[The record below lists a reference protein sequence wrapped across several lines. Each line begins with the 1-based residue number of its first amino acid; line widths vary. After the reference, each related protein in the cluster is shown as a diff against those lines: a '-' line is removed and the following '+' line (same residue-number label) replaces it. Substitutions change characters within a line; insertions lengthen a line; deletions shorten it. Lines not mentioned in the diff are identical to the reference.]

1 MLKCLSFCIQI
12 KLLYP
17 DSGSVYSYNL
27 DDAGISSSE
36 SDDAVD
42 EDEDKKKKEVE
53 LVPQGLV
60 VQN

>member
-1 MLKCLSFCIQI
+1 MFCLQI

-17 DSGSVYSYNL
+17 EEGTVYSYNL

-42 EDEDKKKKEVE
+42 EDEEKKTREV
-53 LVPQGLV
+53 
-60 VQN
+60 